1 MRMNIKE
8 LSMFPYRRLCGVIAI
23 LLLILLLAA
32 CGGSNTPQAK
42 KPTPTPTP
50 TPGQG
55 AQLLTTMGQK
65 ITTAKTLH
73 GVFDVKIIGS
83 ALNGTLDSEIWNVS
97 PNKNRTVVLQSTFS
111 QFPAGSITVTNGK
124 QTWQY
129 DPVKKV
135 VYTGAVTSTTDSG
148 SGTGGS
154 QFILNLVQAVF
165 TRSDAT

>member
-23 LLLILLLAA
+23 LLLMLLLAA

-55 AQLLTTMGQK
+55 AQLLTTMARK

-73 GVFDVKIIGS
+73 GVFNVKITGLV
-83 ALNGTLDSEIWNVS
+83 LNGSLDSEMWNVS
-97 PNKNRTVVLQSTFS
+97 PNKNRSVVLQSTLA
-111 QFPAGSITVTNGK
+111 QFPAGSISVNNGK
-124 QTWQY
+124 QIWQY

-135 VYTGAVTSTTDSG
+135 VYSGAVTSTTG
-148 SGTGGS
+148 SGTGGGQS
-154 QFILNLVQAVF
+154 QFILNLVQAGF
-165 TRSDAT
+165 TRSD